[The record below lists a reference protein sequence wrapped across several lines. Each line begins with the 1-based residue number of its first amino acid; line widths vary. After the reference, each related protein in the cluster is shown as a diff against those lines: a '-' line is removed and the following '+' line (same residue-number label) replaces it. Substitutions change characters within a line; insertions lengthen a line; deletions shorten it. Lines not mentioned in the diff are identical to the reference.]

1 MKLRHVGL
9 TSRSE
14 KNSDKFFGE
23 LLGLEKLE
31 PKTLPAPLSQALF
44 KVNAELKVIN
54 YMSDQAHFEI
64 FIGAPEKSGVKSIEH
79 VCLDVDDLAAFVQK
93 CRSLNVNV
101 LQVPKGDAL
110 LTFISDDDGNIFE
123 IRERK

>member
-9 TSRSE
+9 TSSSE
-14 KNSDKFFGE
+14 KNSDKFFME

-44 KVNAELKVIN
+44 HVNSDLKVVN
-54 YMSDQAHFEI
+54 YTSDDAHFEI
-64 FIGAPEKSGVKSIEH
+64 FIGGPEKSGVRPIEH
-79 VCLDVDDLAAFVQK
+79 VCLDVDDLAAFLQK
-93 CRSLNVNV
+93 CRSLKVNV
-101 LQVPKGDAL
+101 LQVPKGDSL
-110 LTFISDDDGNIFE
+110 LTFINDDDGNLFE

>member
-14 KNSDKFFGE
+14 KNSDKFFRD

-31 PKTLPAPLSQALF
+31 PKTLPASLSQALF
-44 KVNAELKVIN
+44 HVNSDLKVVN
-54 YMSDQAHFEI
+54 YASADAHFEI
-64 FIGAPEKSGVKSIEH
+64 FIGGPEKCGVRPIVH
-79 VCLDVDDLAAFVQK
+79 ICLDVDDLAAFLQK
-93 CRSLNVNV
+93 CRSLKVNV
-101 LQVPKGDAL
+101 LQVPKGDSL
-110 LTFISDDDGNIFE
+110 LTFISDDDANLFE

>member
-9 TSRSE
+9 TSSSE

-31 PKTLPAPLSQALF
+31 PKTLPASLSQALF
-44 KVNAELKVIN
+44 NVDADLKVIN
-54 YMSDQAHFEI
+54 YTSDHAHFEI
-64 FIGAPEKSGVKSIEH
+64 FIGAPEKSSVRRIAH
-79 VCLDVDDLAAFVQK
+79 VCLDVDDLSAFVQK
-93 CRSLNVNV
+93 CRSLKVSV
-101 LQVPKGDAL
+101 LQVPKGDSL
-110 LTFISDDDGNIFE
+110 LTFIKDDDDNLFE

>member
-9 TSRSE
+9 TSGSE

-23 LLGLEKLE
+23 LLGLKKLE

-44 KVNAELKVIN
+44 NVNADLKVIN
-54 YMSDQAHFEI
+54 YMSDHAHFEI
-64 FIGAPEKSGVKSIEH
+64 FIHAPEKSCVKPIEH

-110 LTFISDDDGNIFE
+110 LTFISDDDDNLFE

>member
-23 LLGLEKLE
+23 LLGLKKLE
-31 PKTLPAPLSQALF
+31 PKTLPALLSQALF
-44 KVNAELKVIN
+44 NVNADLKVIN
-54 YMSDQAHFEI
+54 YMSDHAHFEI
-64 FIGAPEKSGVKSIEH
+64 FIHVLEKSCVRPIEH

-110 LTFISDDDGNIFE
+110 LTFISDDDGNLFE

>member
-31 PKTLPAPLSQALF
+31 PKTLSALSSQALF

-54 YMSDQAHFEI
+54 YVSDQAHFEV
-64 FIGAPEKSGVKSIEH
+64 FIGAPEKSGVKPIEH

-110 LTFISDDDGNIFE
+110 LTFISDDDDNLFE